1 MRSFYYYIDFFVLR
15 FLFELIRLDFFL
27 EKKVIK
33 FNYQKQEKKTILYYC
48 INKREYLKHFR

>member
-27 EKKVIK
+27 EKKGYKI
-33 FNYQKQEKKTILYYC
+33 QLPETRKKTILYYC